1 MKSFYRLI
9 NSFDKGITKVLCL
22 LLFGAMIILPLV
34 SITALA
40 KNNNQV
46 GTFEDSGLF
55 FGGDFSAGGSI
66 YDDGH
71 YFDELDKNYEQAA
84 FDNFKY
90 IIHNNSSADLTNA
103 LNFSEN
109 SEAISAAIKMIFW
122 NLEIIGLALVVVYC
136 LLEVVEKM
144 TRDMLDA
151 EGIIRIMIKFVI
163 VKTVMDNGPD
173 LMMAIFDL
181 GKAVTQNVSNLNN
194 KGEDAY
200 KFLQKIANYLQ
211 DSNMLMCFVVLL
223 LGFVLWL
230 LCQILNVIILATAY
244 GRIITIIVRGGFAP
258 IGCASMVQDGFAGPG
273 MRYLKKFFA
282 AVLQGGIIY
291 VIMFAG
297 QKLMQFTMA
306 NVVKNTNTFTLSTL
320 LGGCIL
326 CIVILFTEVML
337 VLKSN
342 TLADDIVGA

>member
-1 MKSFYRLI
+1 MARFYQVI
-9 NSFDKGITKVLCL
+9 NKMDKGITKVLCL
-22 LLFGAMIILPLV
+22 LLFGFMIILPII
-34 SITALA
+34 SIHALA
-40 KNNNQV
+40 KNNESV
-46 GTFEDSGLF
+46 GTFEDSGLI
-55 FGGDFSAGGSI
+55 FGGDFKKTGTI
-66 YDDGH
+66 YEDGH

-90 IIHNNSSADLTNA
+90 IVHNNSSADLTNA

-109 SEAISAAIKMIFW
+109 TDMIETAIKIIFW
-122 NLEIIGLALVVVYC
+122 NAKLIGLALVVVYC
-136 LLEVVEKM
+136 LLEIVEKM

-163 VKTVMDNGPD
+163 IKTIMDNGPD
-173 LMMAIFDL
+173 LMIAIFNL
-181 GKAVTQNVSNLNN
+181 GKELTHTVSGLPLESQEAFNFM
-194 KGEDAY
+194 K
-200 KFLQKIANYLQ
+200 KIADYIQ
-211 DSNMLMCFVVLL
+211 ESNMLMCFVILL

-282 AVLQGGIIY
+282 AVMQGGIIY

-297 QKLMQFTMA
+297 SKLMAFVMD
-306 NVVKNTNTFTLSTL
+306 NVVKNTDVFTLSTL
-320 LGGCIL
+320 LGGCIM

-342 TLADDIVGA
+342 SMADDIVGA